1 MDTNMQRESMEY
13 DVVIVG
19 AGPAGLANAIKLKQ
33 LNPELNVCIVEKAS
47 EVGGHI
53 LSGNVFE
60 TKALDELLPDWKN
73 MDGCPIKTKVVKEK
87 FLFLLSDKMSFS
99 WPAWLLPPVQHN
111 KGNYIISLANLC
123 RWLGQTA
130 ENLGVEIYP
139 GFAASEVLFND
150 DNSVKG
156 IATNDM
162 GIDINGEKKDT
173 YEPGIELHAKVTVFA
188 EGCRGHLGKQLI
200 KKYELDKES
209 DPQQYG
215 IGLKEIWE
223 VPDENHD
230 EGLVLHSAGWPLDNN
245 TYGGSFVYHAA
256 NNQIYM
262 GYVVG
267 LDYKNPYLSPFEEFQ
282 RFKTHPSIKKMIE
295 GGKRISY
302 GARALIEGGVQSLPK
317 MFMPGA
323 LLIGCNA
330 GTLNMPKIKGS
341 HTAMKSGIIGA
352 EAIDEYFRENL
363 SSLDNFENKFTNSW
377 AYKELH
383 AARNVKPFIT
393 KFGLLIGTILTGID
407 QILFRGKLPFTLNHA
422 HADHETLMPAN
433 KCKKIEYPKPDGKIT
448 FDRAS
453 SVFLTGTY
461 HAENQPVHLVLED
474 KNLPIEYTLE
484 KFDEP
489 AQRYC
494 PAGVYEVHKD
504 DDGGNPKFVINS
516 QNCIHCKTCDIKEPS
531 QNINWIYPIY
541 VLRWFLDIT
550 SLTVNTVLTINNK
563 FRITTIIIF
572 MNFINTSRAV
582 TLSRFI
588 KFF

>member
-352 EAIDEYFRENL
+352 EAIHEYFRDNL

-377 AYKELH
+377 AYKELY

-407 QILFRGKLPFTLNHA
+407 QIIFRGKLPFTLNHA

-504 DDGGNPKFVINS
+504 DDGSNPKFVINS

-531 QNINWIYPIY
+531 QNINWITPEGSGGPKY
-541 VLRWFLDIT
+541 
-550 SLTVNTVLTINNK
+550 SN
-563 FRITTIIIF
+563 
-572 MNFINTSRAV
+572 M
-582 TLSRFI
+582 
-588 KFF
+588 

>member
-1 MDTNMQRESMEY
+1 MQRESMEY

-323 LLIGCNA
+323 LLIGCDA

-352 EAIDEYFRENL
+352 EAIHEYFRDNL

-531 QNINWIYPIY
+531 QNINWITPEGSGGPKY
-541 VLRWFLDIT
+541 
-550 SLTVNTVLTINNK
+550 SN
-563 FRITTIIIF
+563 
-572 MNFINTSRAV
+572 M
-582 TLSRFI
+582 
-588 KFF
+588 

>member
-200 KKYELDKES
+200 KNYELDKES

-377 AYKELH
+377 AYKELY

-531 QNINWIYPIY
+531 QNINWITPEGSGGPKY
-541 VLRWFLDIT
+541 
-550 SLTVNTVLTINNK
+550 SN
-563 FRITTIIIF
+563 
-572 MNFINTSRAV
+572 M
-582 TLSRFI
+582 
-588 KFF
+588 

>member
-1 MDTNMQRESMEY
+1 MQRESMEY

-33 LNPELNVCIVEKAS
+33 LNPDLNVCVVEKAS
-47 EVGGHI
+47 EVGAHI

-73 MDGCPIKTKVVKEK
+73 MEGCPIKTKVVKEK
-87 FLFLLSDKMSFS
+87 FLFLLSEKSSFS

-162 GIDINGEKKDT
+162 GIDINGQKKDT

-200 KKYELDKES
+200 KKYELDKDS

-223 VPDENHD
+223 VPEGNHD
-230 EGLVLHSAGWPLDNN
+230 EGLILHSAGWPLDNN
-245 TYGGSFVYHAA
+245 TYGGSFVYHAS

-267 LDYKNPYLSPFEEFQ
+267 LDYKNPYLSPYEEFQ
-282 RFKTHPSIKKMIE
+282 RFKTHPRIKKMID

-302 GARALIEGGVQSLPK
+302 GARALIEGGIQSLPK

-323 LLIGCNA
+323 LLIGCDA

-352 EAIDEYFRENL
+352 EAIDEYLKDSLSTLENY
-363 SSLDNFENKFTNSW
+363 EKKFMDSW
-377 AYKELH
+377 AYKELY

-393 KFGLLIGTILTGID
+393 KFGLFIGTILTGID
-407 QILFRGKLPFTLNHA
+407 QILFRGKLPFTLNHS
-422 HADHETLMPAN
+422 HADHETLMPASES
-433 KCKKIEYPKPDGKIT
+433 KKIEYPKPDGKVT

-474 KNLPIEYTLE
+474 KELPITYTLE

-494 PAGVYEVHKD
+494 PAGVYEIHKD
-504 DDGGNPKFVINS
+504 DDGSNPKFVINS

-531 QNINWIYPIY
+531 QNINW
-541 VLRWFLDIT
+541 
-550 SLTVNTVLTINNK
+550 
-563 FRITTIIIF
+563 
-572 MNFINTSRAV
+572 V
-582 TLSRFI
+582 TPEGSGGP
-588 KFF
+588 KYSNM

>member
-1 MDTNMQRESMEY
+1 MQRESMEY

-33 LNPELNVCIVEKAS
+33 LNPDLNVCVVEKAS
-47 EVGGHI
+47 EVGAHI

-60 TKALDELLPDWKN
+60 TKALDELFPDWKN
-73 MDGCPIKTKVVKEK
+73 MEGCPIKTKVVKEK
-87 FLFLLSDKMSFS
+87 FLFLLSEKSSFS

-162 GIDINGEKKDT
+162 GIDINGQKKDT

-200 KKYELDKES
+200 KKYELDKDS

-223 VPDENHD
+223 VPEANHD
-230 EGLVLHSAGWPLDNN
+230 EGLILHSAGWPLDNN
-245 TYGGSFVYHAA
+245 TYGGSFVYHAS

-267 LDYKNPYLSPFEEFQ
+267 LDYKNPYLSPYEEFQ
-282 RFKTHPSIKKMIE
+282 RFKTHPRIKKMID

-302 GARALIEGGVQSLPK
+302 GARALIEGGIQSLPK

-323 LLIGCNA
+323 LLIGCDA

-352 EAIDEYFRENL
+352 EAIDEYLKDGL
-363 SSLDNFENKFTNSW
+363 SSLENYEKKFMDSW

-407 QILFRGKLPFTLNHA
+407 QILFRGKLPFTLNHS
-422 HADHETLMPAN
+422 HADHETLMPASES
-433 KCKKIEYPKPDGKIT
+433 KKIEYPKPDGKIT

-474 KNLPIEYTLE
+474 KELPITYTLE

-494 PAGVYEVHKD
+494 PAGVYEIHKD
-504 DDGGNPKFVINS
+504 DDGSNPKFVINS

-531 QNINWIYPIY
+531 QNINW
-541 VLRWFLDIT
+541 
-550 SLTVNTVLTINNK
+550 
-563 FRITTIIIF
+563 
-572 MNFINTSRAV
+572 V
-582 TLSRFI
+582 TPEGSGGP
-588 KFF
+588 KYSNM

>member
-87 FLFLLSDKMSFS
+87 FLFLLSDKISFS

-223 VPDENHD
+223 VPDDNHD
-230 EGLVLHSAGWPLDNN
+230 EGLILHSAGWPLDNN

-352 EAIDEYFRENL
+352 EAIDEYFRDNL

-504 DDGGNPKFVINS
+504 DDGSNPKFVINS

-531 QNINWIYPIY
+531 QNINWITPEGSGGPKY
-541 VLRWFLDIT
+541 
-550 SLTVNTVLTINNK
+550 SN
-563 FRITTIIIF
+563 
-572 MNFINTSRAV
+572 M
-582 TLSRFI
+582 
-588 KFF
+588 